1 MSGANASPT
10 GRSHQEMSA
19 IQKLDRRGFLK
30 TGAVAAGGL
39 MLGFYLPE
47 NNSLEAQTGIG
58 RLNAYVYVGTDDT
71 ITLYIHKAEMGQGT
85 VTSLSM
91 LLAEELECDWKKIR
105 TEFPGVDP
113 VAFGAMQGVFGSM
126 SIRTSWEPLRKAG
139 ATAAEML
146 IQAAAQK
153 WNVPK
158 SQCRVENNAVV
169 NVNTKEKLSYG
180 SLAAAASQLPVPQ
193 YGVALKDPT
202 LFKLIGKPQ
211 KRLDTPAKVSGKT
224 TFGIDVK
231 VPGMLYASLQRCPV
245 FGGKVKSFD
254 ATKAKA
260 VPGVKN
266 VVQISNGVAVL
277 ADNTWAAME
286 GRKALVVE
294 WEEGKL
300 ATTSSATIR
309 KTFAD
314 LAEKPGAVARK
325 EGDVAA
331 ALASAP
337 RKIEAVYEV
346 PYLSHAPMEPLNAV
360 AHVRPD
366 GADVWSG
373 MQIQS
378 VARQTAAA
386 AAGLPPEKVQIH
398 TVYLG
403 GGFGRRGGADF
414 IGEAVE
420 ISKAAGV
427 PVKLQWTRDD
437 DLQHDT
443 YRPASYT
450 KFTSAL
456 DDRGMPTVWNA
467 RVVCP
472 SFAGLRNGVDRTGVE
487 GIAEIRYTIPNVL
500 VEYHPPDVGIPVSY
514 WRSVG
519 YSHNTFFTESFL
531 DELAVASKQ
540 DPVEFRRKLLAKAP
554 RMLGVLELAAEKAGW
569 NKPLAAG
576 RHRGVA
582 VVDNLGSFNA
592 QVAEVS
598 VDKGKVRV
606 HRVVCAVDCGYV
618 VNPAIV
624 VQQIESGIV
633 YGLSALL
640 RGEITIDRGR
650 VQQTNFNNY
659 EPLRMDEMPVIET
672 YIVPSTNPP
681 GGIGEASTPAITP
694 AVTNAIFSATGKR
707 IRKLP
712 IKPEDLA

>member
-1 MSGANASPT
+1 
-10 GRSHQEMSA
+10 MSA
-19 IQKLDRRGFLK
+19 IQKLDRRNFLK
-30 TGAVAAGGL
+30 STAVAAGGL
-39 MLGFYLPE
+39 VLGFHVPE
-47 NNSLEAQTGIG
+47 ALHAEGAAGK
-58 RLNAYVYVGTDDT
+58 LNAFVQVGTDDT

-113 VAFGAMQGVFGSM
+113 VAYGQMQGVFGSM
-126 SIRTSWEPLRKAG
+126 SVRTSWEPLRKAG

-146 IQAAAQK
+146 IQAGAQK

-158 SQCRVENNAVV
+158 SQCRAENNSVV
-169 NVNTKEKLSYG
+169 NISTNQRLSYG
-180 SLAAAASQLPVPQ
+180 SLAEAASKLPVPQ

-202 LFKLIGKPQ
+202 QFKLVGKSQ
-211 KRLDTPAKVSGKT
+211 KRMDTPDKVSGRT

-231 VPGMLYASLQRCPV
+231 IPGMLYATLLRCPV
-245 FGGKVKSFD
+245 FGGKVQSFD

-260 VPGVKN
+260 VPGVKQ

-277 ADNTWAAME
+277 AENTWAAIE
-286 GRKALVVE
+286 GRKALVVQ
-294 WEEGKL
+294 WDEGPM
-300 ATTSSATIR
+300 ASTSSATIR
-309 KTFAD
+309 KTFSD

-337 RKIEAVYEV
+337 RRLDAVYEA

-360 AHVRPD
+360 AHVRAD
-366 GADVWSG
+366 SADVWSG

-378 VARQTAAA
+378 VARQTAARL
-386 AAGLPPEKVQIH
+386 AGLPQEKVQIH

-450 KFTSAL
+450 KFSAAL
-456 DDRGMPTVWNA
+456 DDKGMPTVWNV

-472 SFAGLRNGVDRTGVE
+472 SFGGLRNGVDRTAVE
-487 GIAEIRYTIPNVL
+487 GIAEIRYTIPNIL
-500 VEYHPPDVGIPVSY
+500 VDYHPPDVGIPTSY

-519 YSHNTFFTESFL
+519 YSQNTFFTESFL
-531 DELAVASKQ
+531 DEMAVAAKK
-540 DPVEFRRKLLAKAP
+540 DPVEFRRQLLAKAP
-554 RMLGVLELAAEKAGW
+554 RMLGVLELAAEKSGW
-569 NKPLAAG
+569 GKPLPAG
-576 RHRGVA
+576 RRRGVA

-592 QVAEVS
+592 QVAEIS
-598 VDKGKVRV
+598 IEKGKLRV
-606 HRVVCAVDCGYV
+606 HRVVCAVDCGHV
-618 VNPAIV
+618 VNPSIV

-633 YGLSALL
+633 YGLSAAM

-681 GGIGEASTPAITP
+681 GGIGEASTPAIAP

-707 IRKLP
+707 IRRLP
-712 IKPEDLA
+712 IRAEDLV

>member
-1 MSGANASPT
+1 
-10 GRSHQEMSA
+10 MSA
-19 IQKLDRRGFLK
+19 SIIQKLDRRGFLK
-30 TGAVAAGGL
+30 TSAAAAGGL
-39 MLGFYLPE
+39 VLGFYLPE
-47 NNSLEAQTGIG
+47 SHEAAAQGPVG
-58 RLNAYVYVGTDDT
+58 KLNAYVQVGTDDT
-71 ITLYIHKAEMGQGT
+71 VTLYIHKAEMGQGT

-113 VAFGAMQGVFGSM
+113 VAFGPMQGVFGSM
-126 SIRTSWEPLRKAG
+126 SVRTSWEPLRKAG
-139 ATAAEML
+139 ATACEML
-146 IQAAAQK
+146 VQAAAQK
-153 WNVPK
+153 WNVAK
-158 SQCRVENNAVV
+158 SQCRAENSTVLNIRTNERV
-169 NVNTKEKLSYG
+169 SFG
-180 SLAAAASQLPVPQ
+180 SLAEAAAKLPVPQ
-193 YGVALKDPT
+193 QNVALKDPT
-202 LFKLIGKPQ
+202 QFKLVGKPQ
-211 KRLDTPAKVSGKT
+211 KRMDTPGKVSGKT

-231 VPGMLYASLQRCPV
+231 VPGMLYATLQRCPV

-254 ATKAKA
+254 AAKTKA
-260 VPGVKN
+260 VPGVKD

-277 ADNTWAAME
+277 ADSTWAAME
-286 GRKALVVE
+286 GRKVLVVQ
-294 WEEGKL
+294 WDEGSL
-300 ATTSSATIR
+300 AATSSATIR
-309 KTFAD
+309 KAFSD

-331 ALASAP
+331 ALSAAEK
-337 RKIEAVYEV
+337 KIEAVYEV

-366 GADVWSG
+366 GCDVWSG

-386 AAGLPPEKVQIH
+386 ACGLPAEKDQIH

-414 IGEAVE
+414 VGEAVE
-420 ISKAAGV
+420 IAKAAKV
-427 PVKLQWTRDD
+427 PVKLQWTRED

-450 KFTSAL
+450 KFASAL
-456 DDRGMPTVWNA
+456 DANGQPTVWNA

-487 GIAEIRYTIPNVL
+487 GIAEIRYTIPNIL
-500 VEYHPPDVGIPVSY
+500 VEYHPPEVGIPVSY

-519 YSHNTFFTESFL
+519 YSHNTYFTESFM
-531 DELAVASKQ
+531 DEMAAAAKQ
-540 DPVEFRRKLLAKAP
+540 DPVEFRRKLLSKAP
-554 RMLGVLELAAEKAGW
+554 RMLGVLELAADKAGW
-569 NKPLAAG
+569 GKPLAAG

-592 QVAEVS
+592 QVAEIS
-598 VDKGKVRV
+598 IEKGKLRV
-606 HRVVCAVDCGYV
+606 HRVVCAVDCGQV

-633 YGLSALL
+633 YGLSAAL
-640 RGEITIDRGR
+640 RGEITLDRGR
-650 VQQTNFNNY
+650 VLQTNFNNY
-659 EPLRMDEMPVIET
+659 EPLRIDEMPVIET

-681 GGIGEASTPAITP
+681 GGIGEASTPAIAP

-712 IKPEDLA
+712 IRPEDLT